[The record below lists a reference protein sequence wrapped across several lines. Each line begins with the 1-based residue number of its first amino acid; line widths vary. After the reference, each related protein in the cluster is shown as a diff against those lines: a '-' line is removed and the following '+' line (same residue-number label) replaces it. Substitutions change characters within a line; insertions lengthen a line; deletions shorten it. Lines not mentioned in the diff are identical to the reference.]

1 MHILEEKIRAA
12 RAAGR
17 HALIPFVTFGFPDE
31 KRFWPALVELDESGA
46 DIIEIGVPFSD
57 PVADGPVVEEASR
70 RVLSDGVCLERIMEE
85 LKLRAGVFRA
95 GIVLMGYLNPF
106 LHYGLIIPDL
116 PFEESGDIRRIF
128 AAQGLALIALVGP
141 NTPEERMRLYADVSE
156 GYVYVVSA
164 MATTG
169 QRARMEMQ
177 VAETLQR
184 ARSVFRLPLA
194 LGFGLEQ
201 PEQMQGLPPDTL
213 PDAVVFG
220 SALLKYLDAGKPAA
234 EFIARWK

>member
-1 MHILEEKIRAA
+1 MHILEEKIREA

-85 LKLRAGVFRA
+85 LKLRAGIFRA

-106 LHYGLIIPDL
+106 LQYGLEKLAVEAREAGVHGFIIPDL

-156 GYVYVVSA
+156 VYV
-164 MATTG
+164 
-169 QRARMEMQ
+169 
-177 VAETLQR
+177 
-184 ARSVFRLPLA
+184 
-194 LGFGLEQ
+194 
-201 PEQMQGLPPDTL
+201 
-213 PDAVVFG
+213 
-220 SALLKYLDAGKPAA
+220 
-234 EFIARWK
+234 

>member
-31 KRFWPALVELDESGA
+31 KRFWPALVELDENGA

-95 GIVLMGYLNPF
+95 GIVLMGYLN
-106 LHYGLIIPDL
+106 L
-116 PFEESGDIRRIF
+116 PAIRSGK
-128 AAQGLALIALVGP
+128 AGCGGP
-141 NTPEERMRLYADVSE
+141 RGRCAWFHHT
-156 GYVYVVSA
+156 
-164 MATTG
+164 
-169 QRARMEMQ
+169 
-177 VAETLQR
+177 
-184 ARSVFRLPLA
+184 
-194 LGFGLEQ
+194 
-201 PEQMQGLPPDTL
+201 
-213 PDAVVFG
+213 G
-220 SALLKYLDAGKPAA
+220 SAL
-234 EFIARWK
+234 

>member
-106 LHYGLIIPDL
+106 LQYGLEKLAVEAREAGVHGFIIPDL

-164 MATTG
+164 PAW
-169 QRARMEMQ
+169 RC
-177 VAETLQR
+177 
-184 ARSVFRLPLA
+184 RSPRPCSGPAPCSACRWRWASVWSSRNRCRGCRRTPCLMPWSS
-194 LGFGLEQ
+194 
-201 PEQMQGLPPDTL
+201 
-213 PDAVVFG
+213 AV
-220 SALLKYLDAGKPAA
+220 PC
-234 EFIARWK
+234 

>member
-106 LHYGLIIPDL
+106 LQYGLEKLAVEAREAGVHGFIIPDL

-156 GYVYVVSA
+156 G
-164 MATTG
+164 
-169 QRARMEMQ
+169 
-177 VAETLQR
+177 
-184 ARSVFRLPLA
+184 
-194 LGFGLEQ
+194 
-201 PEQMQGLPPDTL
+201 
-213 PDAVVFG
+213 
-220 SALLKYLDAGKPAA
+220 
-234 EFIARWK
+234 

>member
-70 RVLSDGVCLERIMEE
+70 RVLSDGVCLARIMEE

-106 LHYGLIIPDL
+106 LQYGLEKLAVEAREAGVHGFIIPDL
-116 PFEESGDIRRIF
+116 PYEESEDIRRIF
-128 AAQGLALIALVGP
+128 AAQGLALIALV
-141 NTPEERMRLYADVSE
+141 
-156 GYVYVVSA
+156 A
-164 MATTG
+164 MSMWS
-169 QRARMEMQ
+169 RPWR
-177 VAETLQR
+177 
-184 ARSVFRLPLA
+184 
-194 LGFGLEQ
+194 
-201 PEQMQGLPPDTL
+201 PPDSVPAWRCRSPRPCNGPAPCSICRWRWAL
-213 PDAVVFG
+213 AWNSRSRCRACRRILCPMPWSSAV
-220 SALLKYLDAGKPAA
+220 PC
-234 EFIARWK
+234 